1 MIRVHRLVLAVCL
14 WCCIQIHP
22 AFACRYNVRETGFV
36 DLGLEPYILYSFI
49 DANTPPDFTAAF
61 KEIAQDT
68 LAESNLRVQIIDAD
82 RQKDHPAIKLL
93 DPNDASFPCAVL
105 VSPDG
110 QSLPV
115 SVTKPDKPFKKTVRS
130 AIDEI
135 LVSPKRKEIL
145 LRVSKAYGIVLLLE
159 GPDAG
164 ENEKAQKA
172 ASVAVEQVVS
182 QMDYMPKPIAHPP
195 ELVVMDANS
204 VANERVLLWSLGLE
218 PNDVNEPV
226 AIVIYG
232 RARWIGPLFKG
243 DEINE
248 DDLAS
253 VLFVIGAD
261 CECGFDYRWLQG
273 TMLPAKWD
281 QKIHARAVKSLGFDP
296 ESPMIKMEISR
307 IIGRGMGGY
316 AYQGTPFGYQELIIE
331 PETDLQ
337 DLNDIQAPDE
347 PNDPSPEPNAV
358 EVALQDPPEPNALAP
373 AAHDPPEPNVTASLH
388 QVPLEPNT
396 AKPVSDSA
404 TIPGTYAPLRSA
416 AILTIA
422 LFALVVIIGIAILA
436 RSRRV

>member
-14 WCCIQIHP
+14 WCCLPIHP

-49 DANTPPDFTAAF
+49 DANTPAELIAAF

-68 LAESNLRVQIIDAD
+68 LAESNLRVQIIDAN

-93 DPNDASFPCAVL
+93 DPNDASFPSAVL

-110 QSLPV
+110 QSLAV

-135 LVSPKRKEIL
+135 LASPKRKEIL
-145 LRVSKAYGIVLLLE
+145 LGVSKAYGIVVLLE

-164 ENEKAQKA
+164 QNEKAKKA
-172 ASVAVEQVVS
+172 ASAAVEQVAS
-182 QMDYMPKPIAHPP
+182 QINYMPKLIANPP

-218 PNDVNEPV
+218 PNDVNEPA
-226 AIVIYG
+226 AIVVYG

-243 DEINE
+243 EEISE

-281 QKIHARAVKSLGFDP
+281 QEIHELAVKSLGFDP
-296 ESPMIKMEISR
+296 ENPMIKMEMSR

-337 DLNDIQAPDE
+337 DLKDIQAPDE
-347 PNDPSPEPNAV
+347 PNDLSPEPNAV
-358 EVALQDPPEPNALAP
+358 EVALQNPPEPNIAQAAP
-373 AAHDPPEPNVTASLH
+373 HNAPEPNVTASLH
-388 QVPLEPNT
+388 QVPREPNT
-396 AKPVSDSA
+396 ARPVSGGP
-404 TIPGTYAPLRSA
+404 TTPGIYVLLRSTA
-416 AILTIA
+416 FLVVAM
-422 LFALVVIIGIAILA
+422 FALVIILGVAIFA
-436 RSRRV
+436 RSKRV